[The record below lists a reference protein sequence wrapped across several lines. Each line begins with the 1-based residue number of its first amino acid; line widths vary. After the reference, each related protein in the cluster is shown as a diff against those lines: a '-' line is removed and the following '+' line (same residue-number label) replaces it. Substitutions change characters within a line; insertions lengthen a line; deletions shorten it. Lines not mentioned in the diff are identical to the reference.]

1 MTGTKGVPRVFA
13 HEQDASDAAEVLGQM
28 MDDAG
33 LTAIEKEFA
42 RNRLS
47 EKIKT
52 ILAANGTIKKDKLYK
67 ETKYGY

>member
-1 MTGTKGVPRVFA
+1 
-13 HEQDASDAAEVLGQM
+13 M
-28 MDDAG
+28 MDDAE
-33 LTAIEKEFA
+33 LTAIEKFA

-52 ILAANGTIKKDKLYK
+52 ILAPNGTIKKDKLYK